1 MLEEKSMLPK
11 VRIGR
16 RCGAIQANL
25 NRYRAL
31 RNDEVYEELVSLG
44 KELEG
49 VKICHLNSTAA
60 GDGVAELLARV
71 CAHAASTRGPRRPA
85 AHSR

>member
-1 MLEEKSMLPK
+1 MLEEKTMLPK
-11 VRIGR
+11 VGIGR
-16 RCGAIQANL
+16 RCGAIQANID
-25 NRYRAL
+25 RYRAL
-31 RNDEVYEELVSLG
+31 MSDESYEELIALG
-44 KELEG
+44 KELAG